1 MITHNLKLAWRNLMK
16 YKLQNTI
23 NILALAAGMVTL
35 VAVLSI
41 GKHMKDPN
49 ICKEPYF
56 DRTIEMA
63 LKKLPENGIPTEKM
77 KNTEITQTFYDL
89 LMQTGKVERVVSQ
102 GVWSYVRDATFM
114 LPDNKEKIF
123 QIETQ
128 FVDNETLR
136 FKGIR
141 SALTGDKIAELKKG
155 QVVISESI
163 ARKIYGDMSPIG
175 CKFIS
180 ELSGIINEGIIVD
193 VYETPSMQENL
204 TDAAFLCVVD
214 TYDELFENQTAHY
227 YVYVVLKD
235 NIDPYILQ
243 EEVNKTLKNEGLYMK
258 IKTAYDVFI
267 KSNELIRQKRDLFLL
282 VGGLI
287 MACAIAAFL
296 KIQVQLFLMRRRE
309 LVLRMVYGATF
320 RRLYTMFAWEIG
332 LTMTLAGILA
342 CALTAW
348 VSAIFRDSTLMAKSY
363 PWQIE
368 GVYPDL
374 FITLATVFL
383 LCVAVCGLQLL
394 LLMRRGETR
403 FVRTIQRGGNAAV
416 RNVMLGVNF
425 IISLFFLFS
434 VVSFASF
441 IDEDRE
447 KRKVPQNEEKFRQG
461 IVVKC
466 SNTNTYNL
474 MRQFLDTSAEHLEKY
489 YMESSGLT
497 NILDLDQ
504 FPELNARKYNSSSYV
519 WAFNITDTAYL
530 SFSNAEVDWIIPEKQ
545 RTECVLMPTKTYD
558 EWKEAGALENGV
570 LNIEGRMVPV
580 GGVIRNSAYRH
591 LCNYKH
597 VYITPNIPI
606 DSNND
611 CPSFILVPKRGDYD
625 DLWQEVVQTMQEADP
640 KAVKLD
646 ISNLRENLTG
656 SLNDTEYLHKG
667 LMLLCCISFLTYV
680 MGIWSNIALDTRLRT
695 KEMAIRKIHGAKRR
709 HIALLFGRAYMTV
722 FAIAFLAALPLMVW
736 FFRFMMDMYRLEEGM
751 TATGLYLPAAVS
763 FIANALIIL
772 VVVGYHIRKVMKV
785 NPAEIIAKE

>member
-1 MITHNLKLAWRNLMK
+1 MMTRHNLKLAWRNLMK

-35 VAVLSI
+35 VAVLFI

-56 DRTIEMA
+56 DRTVQIKAYTQPKEGDPKNELKSCPLPQTVYEMLKRSGKTEDIA
-63 LKKLPENGIPTEKM
+63 LMHMLE
-77 KNTEITQTFYDL
+77 F
-89 LMQTGKVERVVSQ
+89 
-102 GVWSYVRDATFM
+102 VREQQFT
-114 LPDNKEKIF
+114 LPDKSERIINRA
-123 QIETQ
+123 T
-128 FVDNETLR
+128 VLTDSRLLHMTAY
-136 FKGIR
+136 R
-141 SALTGDKIAELKKG
+141 SALTGEKIPILKKG
-155 QVVISESI
+155 EVVISDEV
-163 ARKIYGDMSPIG
+163 ARMVFGDVSPVG
-175 CKFIS
+175 CMFATQLGGKTF
-180 ELSGIINEGIIVD
+180 EGRIVD
-193 VYETPSMQENL
+193 VIDMQTMQEEYLSVYYCNIETPE
-204 TDAAFLCVVD
+204 
-214 TYDELFENQTAHY
+214 EY
-227 YVYVVLKD
+227 YAK
-235 NIDPYILQ
+235 N
-243 EEVNKTLKNEGLYMK
+243 NKPDGLYAVLQADCNPQALQDEINNILEGEGKSVKVTMLRDK
-258 IKTAYDVFI
+258 VE
-267 KSNELIRQKRDLFLL
+267 KSNESICQKRDLFLL

-342 CALTAW
+342 CAMTAW
-348 VSAIFRDSTLMAKSY
+348 VSAIFRESTLMAKSY

-374 FITLATVFL
+374 FITLAAVFL
-383 LCVAVCGLQLL
+383 LCVAVCGLQL

-434 VVSFASF
+434 VVSFACF
-441 IDEDRE
+441 IGEDRK

-461 IVVKC
+461 IAVN
-466 SNTNTYNL
+466 SNNTRTYNL
-474 MRQFLDTSAEHLEKY
+474 MREYLDTSAEHLESY
-489 YMESSGLT
+489 YMYLWKVLPCNT
-497 NILDLDQ
+497 LDAYPD
-504 FPELNARKYNSSSYV
+504 LNAKEYKGISHIQT
-519 WAFNITDTAYL
+519 FITTDTAYVGYW
-530 SFSNAEVDWIIPEKQ
+530 NAEVEWLIPEEQ
-545 RTECVLMPTKTYD
+545 RGECLLMPSNVYD
-558 EWKEAGALENGV
+558 MWKEAGALE
-570 LNIEGRMVPV
+570 EGSIDIDGQLVPV
-580 GGVIRNSAYRH
+580 GGYVKNSAYRM
-591 LCNYKH
+591 LCSGMML
-597 VYITPNIPI
+597 YITKRNVFYEQEI
-606 DSNND
+606 DYD
-611 CPSFILVPKRGDYD
+611 FTLVPKQGKYD
-625 DLWQEVVQTMQEADP
+625 ALWEEIAKKLQEADP

-646 ISNLRENLTG
+646 IRNLRENLTG

-763 FIANALIIL
+763 FIANALIIF
-772 VVVGYHIRKVMKV
+772 VVVGYHIRKSMQQ
-785 NPAEIIAKE
+785 NPADIIAKE